1 MITSQTVKKNKI
13 KIYIPS
19 SNRSYCKKERKK
31 KEKNQFPLQPTLH
44 LLNALINMFTSLYIK
59 RWGTDKFK
67 NTFLQQDKTMKF
79 SLTIS

>member
-1 MITSQTVKKNKI
+1 MITSQTVKKY
-13 KIYIPS
+13 IYITS

-31 KEKNQFPLQPTLH
+31 KNQFPLQPTLH
-44 LLNALINMFTSLYIK
+44 LFNALINMFTSLYIK

-67 NTFLQQDKTMKF
+67 NTFSQQDKTMKF